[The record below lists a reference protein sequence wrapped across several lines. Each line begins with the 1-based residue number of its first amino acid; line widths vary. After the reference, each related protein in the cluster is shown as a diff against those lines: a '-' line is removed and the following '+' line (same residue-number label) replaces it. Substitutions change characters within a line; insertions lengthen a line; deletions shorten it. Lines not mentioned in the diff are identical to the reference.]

1 METPCMIVR
10 EFYIK
15 EMELRYFVGLS
26 QIRFDFYQFL
36 EVNTIIKEE
45 DALQYFFTIIE
56 GLQNNNKESIIQSIK
71 DKYVLN
77 QDHIYIASYYTEKA
91 FFDKTHISKK
101 KNLEFLLY
109 LSTHRQ
115 ISRGIES
122 FGIDYNELKEGKLTI
137 CVISPTNNVDKIF
150 QEILHLL
157 NASEI
162 KLTINNLTIEKITSI
177 INYFEISDNQIK
189 SVLNS
194 YGKSDI
200 SDLKNDLG
208 SLYLAVFDII
218 CEKMALLN
226 LEKIKLS

>member
-1 METPCMIVR
+1 MIVR

>member
-1 METPCMIVR
+1 MIKR
-10 EFYIK
+10 AFYI
-15 EMELRYFVGLS
+15 EERELRYFVGIG
-26 QIRFDFYQFL
+26 QIKFDFHQFL
-36 EVNTIIKEE
+36 EVNNIKNEE
-45 DALQYFFTIIE
+45 EALKYLFTIIE
-56 GLQNNNKESIIQSIK
+56 ELQNNNKELTIQFIR
-71 DKYVLN
+71 DRYVLN
-77 QDHIYIASYYTEKA
+77 QNHIYTASYYTEKA

-122 FGIDYNELKEGKLTI
+122 FGINNDELKEGKLTI
-137 CVISPTNNVDKIF
+137 CVISPTENLDKIF

-162 KLTINNLTIEKITSI
+162 EITVNILTIEKINRI
-177 INYFEISDNQIK
+177 IDYFEISDNQIK

-200 SDLKNDLG
+200 SDLKNDLY
-208 SLYLAVFDII
+208 SLSLAVFDII

-226 LEKIKLS
+226 LEKINLS